1 MQKNPYI
8 SLLNLMEQV
17 SRSSNSPDIQIG
29 QILASPPDIKVRYNG
44 IILTKEE
51 LWISHYLLAGYGRTA
66 KGHLVSATQNRAG
79 GSGDAAYQSHNH
91 DIDNDYTDSV
101 IYTDTLKPGM
111 YVAIMFSVICLAVHI
126 AEKGS
131 NFRIPCIFAALAV
144 QG

>member
-29 QILASPPDIKVRYNG
+29 QILSSPPDIKVRYNG

-66 KGHLVSATQNRAG
+66 KGHIVSATQNRAG

-91 DIDNDYTDSV
+91 DIDNDYTDSI

-111 YVAIMFSVICLAVHI
+111 YVAIMPMLIN
-126 AEKGS
+126 G
-131 NFRIPCIFAALAV
+131 RIQQYIILDEIV
-144 QG
+144 RIDGHG

>member
-44 IILTKEE
+44 IVLTKEE

-66 KGHLVSATQNRAG
+66 EGHLVSATQNRAG
-79 GSGDAAYQSHNH
+79 AAAMRLTSP
-91 DIDNDYTDSV
+91 I
-101 IYTDTLKPGM
+101 
-111 YVAIMFSVICLAVHI
+111 IMISIMTT
-126 AEKGS
+126 
-131 NFRIPCIFAALAV
+131 RIPSSIRIR
-144 QG
+144 

>member
-8 SLLNLMEQV
+8 SLLDLMEQV

-44 IILTKEE
+44 IILTKE
-51 LWISHYLLAGYGRTA
+51 
-66 KGHLVSATQNRAG
+66 AG

-111 YVAIMFSVICLAVHI
+111 YVAIMPMLIN
-126 AEKGS
+126 G
-131 NFRIPCIFAALAV
+131 RIQQYIILDEIV
-144 QG
+144 RIDGHG